1 MTKRKHT
8 LKEMERELQQ
18 SKSLEDWNEEYL
30 NKNQYSYD
38 WDELDSWISHMAK
51 SLKTN
56 WSQDLQSEYDRAIGW
71 RGGMKRGWD
80 NALGYYIDLIK
91 QVQQEKEDNMNEEA
105 RIQQEQAN
113 KEDTPNYTQ
122 RDWTSFTKEQ
132 WFDKLDTYD
141 GIAYGPMLNISWP
154 NFNALI
160 DDYCEDRKCKGKWLT
175 NEWGTQSFIF
185 TRKKTKKKTTRKK
198 KEKGGVKD
206 EK

>member
-1 MTKRKHT
+1 MAKRKQT
-8 LKEMERELQQ
+8 LKDMERELQQ

-30 NKNQYSYD
+30 NNNQYSYD

-141 GIAYGPMLNISWP
+141 GIAYGSMLNMSWP

-160 DDYCEDRKCKGKWLT
+160 DDYCKDRKCKGKWLT

-185 TRKKTKKKTTRKK
+185 TRKKTKKKTTKK
-198 KEKGGVKD
+198 KTKN
-206 EK
+206 